1 MIIPVHANINHNIAY
16 KKSDKKDN
24 YCIIG
29 KKPAMSINS
38 DLDFQRKTVEQNERK
53 IALLGIMGLTLLCG
67 TFLWNMKTAMELGL
81 GKGKK
86 RYMPANLRPFE
97 SLKNNSKIPNL
108 ENCKSV
114 NKDLKTILQR
124 QVNQLKAGT
133 DVLIET
139 GEPQASNRLLLY
151 GTPGT
156 GKSFFSKIFAK
167 SIDAEYME
175 VMYSDFNSMWAGEGV
190 DNLKKVFE
198 GILKT
203 AKKNPN
209 QKYVVTFN
217 EIDSVVQPVEKYTA
231 STKGTYFITKLE
243 ERSVFLNYLELLKEK
258 TPNVTVIGTTN
269 ISPKNNGL
277 DGAAMSRFQNLI
289 EVPFPDKDCLYE
301 ALKMNLDKIKNKD
314 KFITDNDDKLK
325 DLAQK
330 MADRK
335 FSFRNLEYIIN
346 DAKGYHLDD
355 KMNGKNGDF
364 KFEYLKQAEEKLKVS
379 DGELNPEK

>member
-1 MIIPVHANINHNIAY
+1 MIMPIHTNTNQNITY
-16 KKSDKKDN
+16 KKSDRKDS
-24 YCIIG
+24 YCLFG
-29 KKPAMSINS
+29 NKAAMSINT
-38 DLDFQRKTVEQNERK
+38 DLDYQRKVVEQNERM
-53 IALLGIMGLTLLCG
+53 ITASGITCLAILFG
-67 TFLWNMKTAMELGL
+67 TFLWNLKTLIELSNR
-81 GKGKK
+81 KN
-86 RYMPANLRPFE
+86 RHMPANLRPFE
-97 SLKNNSKIPNL
+97 SLKNNIKVPTL

-114 NKDLKTILQR
+114 NKDLKTVLQR
-124 QVNQLKAGT
+124 QVNQLKAGV
-133 DVLIET
+133 DVLTET

-167 SIDAEYME
+167 SVDAEYME

-217 EIDSVVQPVEKYTA
+217 EIDSVVQPVEKLTA
-231 STKGTYFITKLE
+231 PTKGTYFISKLE
-243 ERSVFLNYLELLKEK
+243 ERSVFLNYMELLKEK
-258 TPNVTVIGTTN
+258 APNVTIIGTTN

-301 ALKMNLDKIKNKD
+301 ALKMNLDKVKNKD
-314 KFITDNDDKLK
+314 KFITDNDAQLK
-325 DLAQK
+325 KLAQK
-330 MADRK
+330 MAERK
-335 FSFRNLEYIIN
+335 FSFRNLEYIVN

-379 DGELNPEK
+379 DGELNNNQN

>member
-1 MIIPVHANINHNIAY
+1 MIQKISQSTIKYPNFKQSN
-16 KKSDKKDN
+16 KKND
-24 YCIIG
+24 YCLIG

-38 DLDFQRKTVEQNERK
+38 DLDYQRKIVEQNERK
-53 IALLGIMGLTLLCG
+53 IAILGITGLTLLFG
-67 TFLWNMKTAMELGL
+67 TFLWNLKTLIELS
-81 GKGKK
+81 KNKS
-86 RYMPANLRPFE
+86 RHMPVNLRPFE
-97 SLKNNSKIPNL
+97 SLKNNLKIPNL

-114 NKDLKTILQR
+114 NKDLKTVLQR
-124 QVNQLKAGT
+124 QVNQIKAGA
-133 DVLIET
+133 DVLAET

-175 VMYSDFNSMWAGEGV
+175 IMYSDFNSMWAGEGV

-217 EIDSVVQPVEKYTA
+217 EIDSVVQPVEKLTA
-231 STKGTYFITKLE
+231 STKGTHFLSKLE

-258 TPNVTVIGTTN
+258 TPNVTIIGTTN

-314 KFITDNDDKLK
+314 KFITDNDTNLK
-325 DLAQK
+325 NLAQK

-364 KFEYLKQAEEKLKVS
+364 EFEYLKQAEEKLKVS

>member
-1 MIIPVHANINHNIAY
+1 MIQPIRYISPN
-16 KKSDKKDN
+16 
-24 YCIIG
+24 
-29 KKPAMSINS
+29 
-38 DLDFQRKTVEQNERK
+38 QK
-53 IALLGIMGLTLLCG
+53 IAFNRQKTSEPGVYKESSDSLLQHSVMQHERTNILLAILAFAA
-67 TFLWNMKTAMELGL
+67 TAKFLLDLFSKST
-81 GKGKK
+81 KK
-86 RYMPANLRPFE
+86 NVAKDLSLLSENFE

-108 ENCKSV
+108 ENCKSI
-114 NKDLKTILQR
+114 NKDLKNVLQR
-124 QVNQLKAGT
+124 QVNQIKAGA
-133 DVLIET
+133 DVLTET

-167 SIDAEYME
+167 SIDAEYLE
-175 VMYSDFNSMWAGEGV
+175 VMNSDYNSMWAGEGV
-190 DNLKKVFE
+190 QNFKNIFE
-198 GILKT
+198 GILKK
-203 AKKNPN
+203 AQENPK
-209 QKYVVTFN
+209 QRYVVTFN
-217 EIDSVVQPVEKYTA
+217 EIDAMVAPANKIVAK
-231 STKGTYFITKLE
+231 TKGSHWVSILE

-258 TPNVTVIGTTN
+258 TPNVTIIGTTN

-314 KFITDNDDKLK
+314 KFITDNDAKLK

-330 MADRK
+330 MAERK

>member
-1 MIIPVHANINHNIAY
+1 MIQKISQSTIKYPNFKQSN
-16 KKSDKKDN
+16 KKND
-24 YCIIG
+24 YCLIG

-38 DLDFQRKTVEQNERK
+38 DLDYQRKIVEQNERK
-53 IALLGIMGLTLLCG
+53 IAILGITGLTLLFG
-67 TFLWNMKTAMELGL
+67 TFLWNLKTLIELS
-81 GKGKK
+81 KNKS
-86 RYMPANLRPFE
+86 RHMPVNLRPFE
-97 SLKNNSKIPNL
+97 SLKNNLKIPNL

-114 NKDLKTILQR
+114 NKDLKTVLQR
-124 QVNQLKAGT
+124 QVNQLKAGA
-133 DVLIET
+133 DVLAET

-167 SIDAEYME
+167 SINAEYME

-217 EIDSVVQPVEKYTA
+217 EIDSVVQPVEKLTA
-231 STKGTYFITKLE
+231 STKGTHFLSKLE

-314 KFITDNDDKLK
+314 KFITDNDTNLK
-325 DLAQK
+325 NLAQK

-364 KFEYLKQAEEKLKVS
+364 EFEYLKQAEEKLKVS

>member
-1 MIIPVHANINHNIAY
+1 MIQKISQSTIKYPNFKQSN
-16 KKSDKKDN
+16 KKND
-24 YCIIG
+24 YCLIG

-38 DLDFQRKTVEQNERK
+38 DLDYQRKIVEQNERK
-53 IALLGIMGLTLLCG
+53 IAILGITGLTLLFG
-67 TFLWNMKTAMELGL
+67 TFLWNLKTLIELS
-81 GKGKK
+81 KNKS
-86 RYMPANLRPFE
+86 RHMPVNLRPFE
-97 SLKNNSKIPNL
+97 SLKNNLKIPNL

-114 NKDLKTILQR
+114 NKDLKTVLQR
-124 QVNQLKAGT
+124 QVNQLKAGA
-133 DVLIET
+133 DVLAET

-217 EIDSVVQPVEKYTA
+217 EIDSVVQPVEKLTA
-231 STKGTYFITKLE
+231 PTKGTHFISKLE

-258 TPNVTVIGTTN
+258 TPNVTIIGTTN

-364 KFEYLKQAEEKLKVS
+364 EFEYLKQAEEKLKVS

>member
-1 MIIPVHANINHNIAY
+1 MIQKISQSTIKYPNFKQSN
-16 KKSDKKDN
+16 KKND
-24 YCIIG
+24 YCLIG

-38 DLDFQRKTVEQNERK
+38 DLDYQRKIVEQNERK
-53 IALLGIMGLTLLCG
+53 IAILGITCLTLLFG
-67 TFLWNMKTAMELGL
+67 TFLWNLKTLIELS
-81 GKGKK
+81 KNKS
-86 RYMPANLRPFE
+86 RHMPVNLRPFE
-97 SLKNNSKIPNL
+97 SLKNNLKIPNL

-114 NKDLKTILQR
+114 NKDLKTVLQR
-124 QVNQLKAGT
+124 QVNQLKAGA
-133 DVLIET
+133 DVLAET

-175 VMYSDFNSMWAGEGV
+175 IMYSDFNSMWAGEGV

-217 EIDSVVQPVEKYTA
+217 EIDSVVQPVEKLTA
-231 STKGTYFITKLE
+231 PTKGTHFISKLE
-243 ERSVFLNYLELLKEK
+243 ERSVFLNYLELLKEQ
-258 TPNVTVIGTTN
+258 TPNVTIIGTTN

-314 KFITDNDDKLK
+314 KFITDNDTNLK
-325 DLAQK
+325 NLAQK

-364 KFEYLKQAEEKLKVS
+364 EFEYLKQAEEKLKVS

>member
-1 MIIPVHANINHNIAY
+1 MIQKISQSTIKYPNFKQTNN
-16 KKSDKKDN
+16 KND
-24 YCIIG
+24 YCLIG
-29 KKPAMSINS
+29 KKSAMSINS
-38 DLDFQRKTVEQNERK
+38 DLDYQRKTVEQNERK
-53 IALLGIMGLTLLCG
+53 IAILGITGLTLLFG
-67 TFLWNMKTAMELGL
+67 TFLWNMKTLIELS
-81 GKGKK
+81 KNKS
-86 RYMPANLRPFE
+86 RHMPANLRPFE

-114 NKDLKTILQR
+114 NKDLKTVLQR
-124 QVNQLKAGT
+124 QVNQLKAGA
-133 DVLIET
+133 DVLAET

-314 KFITDNDDKLK
+314 KFITDNDAKLK

-379 DGELNPEK
+379 DGELNLEK

>member
-1 MIIPVHANINHNIAY
+1 MIQKISQSTIKYPNFKQSN
-16 KKSDKKDN
+16 KKND
-24 YCIIG
+24 YCLIG

-38 DLDFQRKTVEQNERK
+38 DLDYQRKIVEQNERK
-53 IALLGIMGLTLLCG
+53 IAILGITGLTLLFG
-67 TFLWNMKTAMELGL
+67 TFLWNLKTLIELS
-81 GKGKK
+81 KNKS
-86 RYMPANLRPFE
+86 RHMPVNLRPFE
-97 SLKNNSKIPNL
+97 SLKNNLKIPNL

-114 NKDLKTILQR
+114 NKDLKTVLQR
-124 QVNQLKAGT
+124 QVNQLKAGA
-133 DVLIET
+133 DVLAET

-217 EIDSVVQPVEKYTA
+217 EIDSVVQPVEKLTA
-231 STKGTYFITKLE
+231 PTKGTHFISKLE

-258 TPNVTVIGTTN
+258 APNVTIIGTTN

-314 KFITDNDDKLK
+314 KFITDNDTNLK
-325 DLAQK
+325 NLAQK

-364 KFEYLKQAEEKLKVS
+364 EFEYLKQAEEKLKVS